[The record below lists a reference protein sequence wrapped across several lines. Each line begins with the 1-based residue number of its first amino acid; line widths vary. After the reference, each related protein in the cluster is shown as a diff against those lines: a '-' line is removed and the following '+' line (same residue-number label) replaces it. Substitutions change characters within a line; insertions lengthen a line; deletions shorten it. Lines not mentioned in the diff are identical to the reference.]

1 MKRIKIIFAAIVY
14 ATALISCSKE
24 MDQKRENTGGEIK
37 TLSFGIDQSTKST
50 LTLGADGAM
59 KMGWNTGDRILVA
72 KGEKVYVYKLSSTGI
87 DGKGVFT
94 AEGKGVPDL
103 TGNTEK
109 VSIYHLGTDLNVDY
123 VKTTNNLSDL
133 YFGIGGGTQTRNG
146 TFAHLA
152 QDCIL
157 ERVLE
162 TAPTTVEEL
171 EGTLKPKTSI
181 LTFNIPAPTTPLAE
195 GEIPTSAILTVCSYN
210 TSFAGSLKATDQGV
224 TIEQKVKKL
233 EVKLKETGNWNAS
246 TPLKVSFNV
255 LMDDVDAEAT
265 DAWIV
270 EVQTNK
276 RKLYTSK
283 ELTIMNK
290 PAVGAYYNASITS
303 VTEEEEA
310 SLPCYATD
318 VIKDI
323 NAIHKEIHATYRDT
337 YSCRPTYSFLNPLYA
352 SILIEDESG
361 NSVFDHYVESGK
373 VGEGG
378 KGGGGGKGAFPA
390 DGYVNVILYPG
401 KTYTITPYIVIEQNI
416 VYFGTAKSYTPTG
429 SISFASGDLGLSVIW
444 ADKNVGADNTEDVG
458 RYYAWGVTKPYSA
471 PFTYEWFNGSKVKKY
486 VSQDSNSESYSADGL
501 TVLVAADDVASV
513 ESEGEW
519 RMPTKEEID
528 ELKALDCLEGY
539 ELNGQKGLLFVGKDG
554 HTNEGLFIP
563 YGGYKDKSDEPVS
576 TDYAYLWSSSLVT
589 ALSSAPEYIDYG
601 AYTLQNIGGGYLGW
615 KITDI
620 AALRS
625 SARNVRGVKARPSAK

>member
-1 MKRIKIIFAAIVY
+1 MNMKRIKIIFAAIVC
-14 ATALISCSKE
+14 AAALFSCSKE

-59 KMGWNTGDRILVA
+59 KMGWNKGDRILVA
-72 KGEKVYVYKLSSTGI
+72 KGEKVYVYKLSSTDSEGN
-87 DGKGVFT
+87 GEFT

-109 VSIYHLGTDLNVDY
+109 VSIYHLGTDLNVDN
-123 VKTTNNLSDL
+123 VKTTNNLSGL
-133 YFGIGGGTQTRNG
+133 YVEIGGGTQTGNG

-152 QDCIL
+152 KDCIL

-171 EGTLKPKTSI
+171 EGTLKPKTTI
-181 LTFNIPAPTTPLAE
+181 LTFNIPAPTTLAE
-195 GEIPTSAILTVCSYN
+195 GEIPTSAILTVCSYK
-210 TSFAGSLKATDQGV
+210 TSFAGTLKATDQGV
-224 TIEQKVKKL
+224 TIEQSVKKL
-233 EVKLKETGNWNAS
+233 EVKLKETGNWSS
-246 TPLKVSFNV
+246 TPLTVSFNV
-255 LMDDVDAEAT
+255 LMDDVAAEAT

-283 ELTIMNK
+283 ELTIKNK

-303 VTEEEEA
+303 VKEET
-310 SLPCYATD
+310 SLPCYATFED
-318 VIKDI
+318 DI
-323 NAIHKEIHATYRDT
+323 NAIKKEIHAVFQDS
-337 YSCRPTYSFLNPLYA
+337 YSCAYNYSFLNQVYA

-361 NSVFDHYVESGK
+361 NPVFDYYVESGK
-373 VGEGG
+373 GGEGG
-378 KGGGGGKGAFPA
+378 KGGAFLG
-390 DGYVNVILYPG
+390 DGLVNVILYPG

-416 VYFGTAKSYTPTG
+416 VYFGTAKSYKPTG

-444 ADKNVGADNTEDVG
+444 ADKNVGADKTEDVG
-458 RYYAWGVTKPYSA
+458 GYYAWGVKEPYSA
-471 PFTYEWFNGSKVKKY
+471 PFTYEWFNGLKVKKY
-486 VSQDSNSESYSADGL
+486 VSQNSHSESGTADKL
-501 TVLVAADDVASV
+501 TVLKAEDDVASV
-513 ESEGEW
+513 ILGGNW
-519 RMPTKEEID
+519 RMPTKEEIN

-539 ELNGQKGLLFVGKDG
+539 ELNGKKGLLFVGNGTHMND
-554 HTNEGLFIP
+554 GLFIP
-563 YGGYKDKSDEPVS
+563 YGGYKDKSDTPVS

-589 ALSSAPEYIDYG
+589 ASSSAPEYIDYG
-601 AYTLQNIGGGYLGW
+601 AYTLQNIVEGHVGW
-615 KITDI
+615 KTTDI

>member
-1 MKRIKIIFAAIVY
+1 
-14 ATALISCSKE
+14 
-24 MDQKRENTGGEIK
+24 
-37 TLSFGIDQSTKST
+37 

-59 KMGWNTGDRILVA
+59 KMGWNAGDRIFVA
-72 KGEKVYVYKLSSTGI
+72 KGEKVYIYKLSSTGS

-109 VSIYHLGTDLNVDY
+109 VSIYHLGTGLNVDY
-123 VKTTNNLSDL
+123 VKTTNNLSNL
-133 YFGIGGGTQTRNG
+133 SVEIGGGTQTENG

-152 QDCIL
+152 KDCIL

-181 LTFNIPAPTTPLAE
+181 LTFNIPAPTTLAE

-224 TIEQKVKKL
+224 TIEQSVKKL

-255 LMDDVDAEAT
+255 LMDNNSHTAGS

-276 RKLYTSK
+276 RKLYTSEK
-283 ELTIMNK
+283 LTIKNK

-303 VTEEEEA
+303 VKEET
-310 SLPCYATD
+310 SLPCYATFED
-318 VIKDI
+318 DI
-323 NAIHKEIHATYRDT
+323 NAIKKEIHAVFQDS
-337 YSCRPTYSFLNPLYA
+337 YSCAYNYSFLNQVYA

-361 NSVFDHYVESGK
+361 NPVFDYYVESGK
-373 VGEGG
+373 GGEGG
-378 KGGGGGKGAFPA
+378 KGGAFLG
-390 DGYVNVILYPG
+390 DGFVNIILYPG

-416 VYFGTAKSYTPTG
+416 VYFGTAKSYTPTEY
-429 SISFASGDLGLSVIW
+429 ISFASGDLGLSVIW

-458 RYYAWGVTKPYSA
+458 GYYAWGVTDEYAA
-471 PFTYEWFNGSKVKKY
+471 PFTYKWFNEDGSKAKKY
-486 VSQDSNSESYSADGL
+486 VSQNSHSESGTADGL
-501 TVLVAADDVASV
+501 TVLVAADDVASA
-513 ESEGEW
+513 ESKGEW

-528 ELKALDCLEGY
+528 ELKKLDCLEGY
-539 ELNGQKGLLFVGKDG
+539 ELNGKKGLLFVGNGVYKY
-554 HTNEGLFIP
+554 NALFFP
-563 YGGYKDKSDEPVS
+563 YGGYKDNSDTPTS
-576 TDYAYLWSSSLVT
+576 TEYAYIWSSSLVT
-589 ALSSAPEYIDYG
+589 ASSSAPEYIDYG
-601 AYTLQNIGGGYLGW
+601 AYTLQNIVEGHVGW
-615 KITDI
+615 KTTDI

-625 SARNVRGVKARPSAK
+625 SARNVRGVKARPSAE

>member
-1 MKRIKIIFAAIVY
+1 MKRIKIIFAAIVC
-14 ATALISCSKE
+14 AAALISCSKE

-37 TLSFGIDQSTKST
+37 TLSFGIDQSAKST

-59 KMGWNTGDRILVA
+59 KMGWNEGDRILVA

-109 VSIYHLGTDLNVDY
+109 VSIYHLGTDLNVDN
-123 VKTTNNLSDL
+123 VKTTNNLSGL
-133 YFGIGGGTQTRNG
+133 YVEIGGGTQTGNG

-152 QDCIL
+152 KDCIL

-181 LTFNIPAPTTPLAE
+181 LTFNIPAPTTLAE
-195 GEIPTSAILTVCSYN
+195 GEIPTSAILTVCSYK
-210 TSFAGSLKATDQGV
+210 TSFAGTLKATDQGV
-224 TIEQKVKKL
+224 TIEQSVKKL
-233 EVKLKETGNWNAS
+233 EVKLKETGNWSS
-246 TPLKVSFNV
+246 TPLTVSFNV
-255 LMDDVDAEAT
+255 LMDDVAAEAT

-283 ELTIMNK
+283 ELTIKNK

-303 VTEEEEA
+303 VKEET
-310 SLPCYATD
+310 SLPCYATFED
-318 VIKDI
+318 DI
-323 NAIHKEIHATYRDT
+323 NAIKKEIHAVFQDS
-337 YSCRPTYSFLNPLYA
+337 YSCAYNYSFLNQVYA
-352 SILIEDESG
+352 GIRIENKAGEV
-361 NSVFDHYVESGK
+361 VFMGPVESGK
-373 VGEGG
+373 GGEGG
-378 KGGGGGKGAFPA
+378 KGGAFLG
-390 DGYVNVILYPG
+390 DGLVNVILYPG

-416 VYFGTAKSYTPTG
+416 VYFGTAKSYKPTG

-444 ADKNVGADNTEDVG
+444 ADKNVGADKTEDVG
-458 RYYAWGVTKPYSA
+458 GYYAWGVTDEYAA
-471 PFTYEWFNGSKVKKY
+471 PFTYKWFNEDGSKAKKY
-486 VSQDSNSESYSADGL
+486 VSQNSHSESGTADGL
-501 TVLVAADDVASV
+501 TVLKAEDDVASV
-513 ESEGEW
+513 KLGGVW

-528 ELKALDCLEGY
+528 ELKELDCLEDY
-539 ELNGQKGLLFVGKDG
+539 ELNGKKGLLFVGNGDHKYD
-554 HTNEGLFIP
+554 GLFIP
-563 YGGYKDKSDEPVS
+563 YGGYKDKSDTPKD
-576 TDYAYLWSSSLVT
+576 TDHAYLWSSSLVT
-589 ALSSAPEYIDYG
+589 VSSAPEYIDYG
-601 AYTLQNIGGGYLGW
+601 AYSLQNIVTGYWDWQG
-615 KITDI
+615 TDI

-625 SARNVRGVKARPSAK
+625 SARNVRGVKARPSAE

>member
-1 MKRIKIIFAAIVY
+1 METMKRIKIIFAAIVC
-14 ATALISCSKE
+14 AAALISCSKE

-37 TLSFGIDQSTKST
+37 TLSFGIDQNTKST

-59 KMGWNTGDRILVA
+59 KMRWNTGDRILVA
-72 KGEKVYVYKLSSTGI
+72 KGEKVYVYKLSSTGE

-109 VSIYHLGTDLNVDY
+109 VSIYHLGTGLNVDY
-123 VKTTNNLSDL
+123 VKTTNNLSNL
-133 YFGIGGGTQTRNG
+133 SVEIGGGTQTENG

-152 QDCIL
+152 KDCIL

-181 LTFNIPAPTTPLAE
+181 LTFNIPAPTTLAE

-224 TIEQKVKKL
+224 TIEQSVKKL

-255 LMDDVDAEAT
+255 LMDNNSHTAGS

-276 RKLYTSK
+276 RKLYTSEK
-283 ELTIMNK
+283 LTIKNK

-303 VTEEEEA
+303 VKEET
-310 SLPCYATD
+310 SLPCYATFED
-318 VIKDI
+318 DI
-323 NAIHKEIHATYRDT
+323 NAIKKEIHAVFQDS
-337 YSCRPTYSFLNPLYA
+337 YSCAYNYSFLNQVYA

-361 NSVFDHYVESGK
+361 NPVFDYYVESGK
-373 VGEGG
+373 GGEGG
-378 KGGGGGKGAFPA
+378 KGGAFLG
-390 DGYVNVILYPG
+390 DGLVNVILYPG

-444 ADKNVGADNTEDVG
+444 ANKNVGADKTEDVG
-458 RYYAWGVTKPYSA
+458 GYYAWGVTDEYAA
-471 PFTYEWFNGSKVKKY
+471 PFTYKWFNEDGSKAKKY
-486 VSQDSNSESYSADGL
+486 VSQNSHSESGTADGL
-501 TVLVAADDVASV
+501 TVLKAEDDVASV
-513 ESEGEW
+513 ILGGDW
-519 RMPTKEEID
+519 RMPTKEEIN

-539 ELNGQKGLLFVGKDG
+539 ELNGKKGLLFVGNGD
-554 HTNEGLFIP
+554 NGLFIP
-563 YGGYKDKSDEPVS
+563 YGGYKDKSDTPVS
-576 TDYAYLWSSSLVT
+576 TNYAYLWSSSLVT
-589 ALSSAPEYIDYG
+589 ASSSAPEYIDYG

-615 KITDI
+615 KRTDI

-625 SARNVRGVKARPSAK
+625 SARNVRGVKARPSAE

>member
-1 MKRIKIIFAAIVY
+1 MKRIKIIFAAIVC
-14 ATALISCSKE
+14 AAALISCSKE

-72 KGEKVYVYKLSSTGI
+72 KGEKVYVYKLSSTGS

-103 TGNTEK
+103 TGNTEN
-109 VSIYHLGTDLNVDY
+109 VSIYHLGTDLNVDN
-123 VKTTNNLSDL
+123 VKTTNNLSAL
-133 YFGIGGGTQTRNG
+133 SVEIGGGEQTGNG

-152 QDCIL
+152 KDCIL

-181 LTFNIPAPTTPLAE
+181 LTFNIPAPTTLAE
-195 GEIPTSAILTVCSYN
+195 GEIPTSAILTVCSYK
-210 TSFAGSLKATDQGV
+210 TSFAGTLKATDQGV
-224 TIEQKVKKL
+224 TIEQSVKKL

-255 LMDDVDAEAT
+255 LMDDVAAKAT

-276 RKLYTSK
+276 RKLYTSEK
-283 ELTIMNK
+283 LTIKKK

-303 VTEEEEA
+303 VKEET
-310 SLPCYATD
+310 SLPCYATFED
-318 VIKDI
+318 DI
-323 NAIHKEIHATYRDT
+323 NAIKKEIHAVFQDS
-337 YSCRPTYSFLNPLYA
+337 YSCAYNYSFLNQVYA

-361 NSVFDHYVESGK
+361 NPVFDYYVESGK
-373 VGEGG
+373 GGEGG
-378 KGGGGGKGAFPA
+378 KGGAFLG
-390 DGYVNVILYPG
+390 DGLVNVILYPG

-444 ADKNVGADNTEDVG
+444 ADKNVGADKTEDVG
-458 RYYAWGVTKPYSA
+458 GYYAWGVTDEYAA
-471 PFTYEWFNGSKVKKY
+471 PFTYKWFNEDGSKAKKY
-486 VSQDSNSESYSADGL
+486 VSQNSHSESGTADGL
-501 TVLVAADDVASV
+501 TVLVAADDVASA
-513 ESEGEW
+513 ESDGEW

-539 ELNGQKGLLFVGKDG
+539 VYEGKKGLLFVGNGDHKYD
-554 HTNEGLFIP
+554 GLFIP
-563 YGGYKDKSDEPVS
+563 YGGYKDKSDTPVS

-589 ALSSAPEYIDYG
+589 ASSSAPEYVDYG

>member
-1 MKRIKIIFAAIVY
+1 MKRIKIIFAAIVC
-14 ATALISCSKE
+14 AAALISCSKE

-109 VSIYHLGTDLNVDY
+109 VSIYHLGTGLNVDY
-123 VKTTNNLSDL
+123 VKTTNNLSNL
-133 YFGIGGGTQTRNG
+133 SVEIGGGTQTENG

-152 QDCIL
+152 KDCIL

-181 LTFNIPAPTTPLAE
+181 LTFNIPAPTTLAE

-224 TIEQKVKKL
+224 TIEQSVKKL
-233 EVKLKETGNWNAS
+233 EVKLKETGNWNAG

-255 LMDDVDAEAT
+255 LMDDVAAKAT

-276 RKLYTSK
+276 RKLYTSEK
-283 ELTIMNK
+283 LTIKNK

-303 VTEEEEA
+303 VKEET
-310 SLPCYATD
+310 SLPCYATFED
-318 VIKDI
+318 DI
-323 NAIHKEIHATYRDT
+323 NAIKKEIHAVFQDS
-337 YSCRPTYSFLNPLYA
+337 YSCAYNYSFLNQVYA

-361 NSVFDHYVESGK
+361 NRVFDHYVESGK
-373 VGEGG
+373 GGEGG
-378 KGGGGGKGAFPA
+378 KGAFLG
-390 DGYVNVILYPG
+390 DGFVNAILYPG

-444 ADKNVGADNTEDVG
+444 ADKNVGADKTEDVG
-458 RYYAWGVTKPYSA
+458 GYYAWGVTDEYAA
-471 PFTYEWFNGSKVKKY
+471 PFTYKWFNEDGSKAKKY
-486 VSQDSNSESYSADGL
+486 VSQKSNSESGTADGL
-501 TVLVAADDVASV
+501 TVLKAEDDVASV
-513 ESEGEW
+513 KLGGVW

-528 ELKALDCLEGY
+528 ELKELDCLEDY
-539 ELNGQKGLLFVGKDG
+539 ELNGKKGLLFVGNGD
-554 HTNEGLFIP
+554 NGLFIP
-563 YGGYKDKSDEPVS
+563 YGGYKDKSDTPVS
-576 TDYAYLWSSSLVT
+576 TNYAYLWSSSLVT
-589 ALSSAPEYIDYG
+589 ASSSAPEYIDYG
-601 AYTLQNIGGGYLGW
+601 AYTLQNIVEGHVGW
-615 KITDI
+615 KTTDI

-625 SARNVRGVKARPSAK
+625 SARNVRGVRAR

>member
-1 MKRIKIIFAAIVY
+1 MKRIKIIFAAIVC
-14 ATALISCSKE
+14 AAALISCSKE

-109 VSIYHLGTDLNVDY
+109 VSIYHLGTDLNVDN
-123 VKTTNNLSDL
+123 VKTTNNLSGL
-133 YFGIGGGTQTRNG
+133 YVEIGGGTQTGNG

-152 QDCIL
+152 KDCIL

-181 LTFNIPAPTTPLAE
+181 LTFNIPAPTTLAE
-195 GEIPTSAILTVCSYN
+195 GEIPTSAILTVCSSS

-224 TIEQKVKKL
+224 TIEQSVKKL
-233 EVKLKETGNWNAS
+233 EVKLKETGNWNAG

-255 LMDDVDAEAT
+255 LMDDVAAKAT

-276 RKLYTSK
+276 RKLYTSEK
-283 ELTIMNK
+283 LTIKKK

-303 VTEEEEA
+303 VKEET
-310 SLPCYATD
+310 SLPCYATFED
-318 VIKDI
+318 DI
-323 NAIHKEIHATYRDT
+323 NAIKKEIHAVFQDS
-337 YSCRPTYSFLNPLYA
+337 YSCAYNYSFLNQVYA

-361 NSVFDHYVESGK
+361 NRVFDHYVESGK
-373 VGEGG
+373 GGEGG
-378 KGGGGGKGAFPA
+378 KGAFLG
-390 DGYVNVILYPG
+390 DGFVNAILYPG

-444 ADKNVGADNTEDVG
+444 ADKNVGADKTEDVG
-458 RYYAWGVTKPYSA
+458 GYYAWGVTDEYAA
-471 PFTYEWFNGSKVKKY
+471 PFTYKWFNEDGSKAKKY
-486 VSQDSNSESYSADGL
+486 VSQKSNSESGTADGL
-501 TVLVAADDVASV
+501 TVLKAEDDVASV
-513 ESEGEW
+513 KLGGVW

-528 ELKALDCLEGY
+528 ELKELDCLEDY
-539 ELNGQKGLLFVGKDG
+539 ELNGKKGLLFVGNGD
-554 HTNEGLFIP
+554 NGLFIP
-563 YGGYKDKSDEPVS
+563 YGGYKDKSDTPVS
-576 TDYAYLWSSSLVT
+576 TNYAYLWSSSLVT
-589 ALSSAPEYIDYG
+589 ASSSAPEYIDYG
-601 AYTLQNIGGGYLGW
+601 AYTLQNIVEGHVGW
-615 KITDI
+615 KTTDI

-625 SARNVRGVKARPSAK
+625 SARNVRGVRAR

>member
-1 MKRIKIIFAAIVY
+1 MKRIKIIFAAIVC
-14 ATALISCSKE
+14 AAALISCSKE

-109 VSIYHLGTDLNVDY
+109 VSIYHLGTDLNVDN
-123 VKTTNNLSDL
+123 VKTTNNLSGL
-133 YFGIGGGTQTRNG
+133 YVEIGGGTQTGNG

-152 QDCIL
+152 KDCIL

-181 LTFNIPAPTTPLAE
+181 LTFNIPAPTTLAE
-195 GEIPTSAILTVCSYN
+195 GEIPTSAILTVCSSS

-224 TIEQKVKKL
+224 TIEQSVKKL
-233 EVKLKETGNWNAS
+233 EVKLKETGNWNAG

-255 LMDDVDAEAT
+255 LMDDVAAKAT

-276 RKLYTSK
+276 RKLYTSEK
-283 ELTIMNK
+283 LTIKKK

-303 VTEEEEA
+303 VKEET
-310 SLPCYATD
+310 SLPCYATFED
-318 VIKDI
+318 DI
-323 NAIHKEIHATYRDT
+323 NAIKKEIHAVFQDS
-337 YSCRPTYSFLNPLYA
+337 YSCAYNYSFLNQVYA

-361 NSVFDHYVESGK
+361 NRVFDHYVESGK
-373 VGEGG
+373 GGEGG
-378 KGGGGGKGAFPA
+378 KGAFLG
-390 DGYVNVILYPG
+390 DGFVNAILYPG

-444 ADKNVGADNTEDVG
+444 ADKNVGADKTEDVG
-458 RYYAWGVTKPYSA
+458 GYYAWGVTDEYAA
-471 PFTYEWFNGSKVKKY
+471 PFTYKWFNEDGSKAKKY
-486 VSQDSNSESYSADGL
+486 VSQKSNSESGTADGL
-501 TVLVAADDVASV
+501 TVLKAEDDVASV
-513 ESEGEW
+513 KLGGVW

-528 ELKALDCLEGY
+528 ELKELDCLEDY
-539 ELNGQKGLLFVGKDG
+539 ELNGKKGLLFVGNGD
-554 HTNEGLFIP
+554 NGLFIP

-589 ALSSAPEYIDYG
+589 ASSSAPEYIDYG
-601 AYTLQNIGGGYLGW
+601 AYTLQNIVEGHVGW
-615 KITDI
+615 KTTDI

-625 SARNVRGVKARPSAK
+625 SARNVRGVRAR

>member
-1 MKRIKIIFAAIVY
+1 MKRIKIIFAAIVC
-14 ATALISCSKE
+14 AAALISCSKE

-59 KMGWNTGDRILVA
+59 KMGWNKGDRILVA
-72 KGEKVYVYKLSSTGI
+72 KGEKVYVYKLSSTGS

-103 TGNTEK
+103 TGNTEN
-109 VSIYHLGTDLNVDY
+109 VSIYHLGTGLNVDY
-123 VKTTNNLSDL
+123 VKTTNNLSAL
-133 YFGIGGGTQTRNG
+133 SVEIGGGEQTGNG

-152 QDCIL
+152 KDCIL

-162 TAPTTVEEL
+162 TAPTTVKEL
-171 EGTLKPKTSI
+171 EGKLMPKTSI
-181 LTFNIPAPTTPLAE
+181 LTFEIPAPTTPLAE
-195 GEIPTSAILTVCSYN
+195 GEIPTSAILTVYSSS

-255 LMDDVDAEAT
+255 LMDDVAAKAT

-276 RKLYTSK
+276 RKLYTSEK
-283 ELTIMNK
+283 LTIKKK

-303 VTEEEEA
+303 VKEET
-310 SLPCYATD
+310 SLPCYATFED
-318 VIKDI
+318 DI
-323 NAIHKEIHATYRDT
+323 NAIKKEIHAVFQDS
-337 YSCRPTYSFLNPLYA
+337 YSCAYNYSFLNQVYA

-361 NSVFDHYVESGK
+361 NPVFDYYVESGK
-373 VGEGG
+373 GGEGG
-378 KGGGGGKGAFPA
+378 KGGAFLG
-390 DGYVNVILYPG
+390 DGLVNVILYPG

-444 ADKNVGADNTEDVG
+444 ADKNVGADKTEDVG
-458 RYYAWGVTKPYSA
+458 GYYAWGVTDEYAA
-471 PFTYEWFNGSKVKKY
+471 PFTYKWFNEDGSKAKKY
-486 VSQDSNSESYSADGL
+486 VSQKSNSESGTADGL
-501 TVLVAADDVASV
+501 TVLKAEDDVASV
-513 ESEGEW
+513 KLGGVW

-528 ELKALDCLEGY
+528 ELKELDCLEDY
-539 ELNGQKGLLFVGKDG
+539 ELNGKKGLLFVGNGD
-554 HTNEGLFIP
+554 NGLFIP
-563 YGGYKDKSDEPVS
+563 YGGYKDKSDTPVS
-576 TDYAYLWSSSLVT
+576 TNYAYLWSSSLVT
-589 ALSSAPEYIDYG
+589 ASSSAPEYIDYG
-601 AYTLQNIGGGYLGW
+601 AYTLQNIVEGHVGW
-615 KITDI
+615 KTTDI

-625 SARNVRGVKARPSAK
+625 SARNVRGVRAR

>member
-1 MKRIKIIFAAIVY
+1 METMKRIKIIFAAIVC
-14 ATALISCSKE
+14 AAALISCSKE

-37 TLSFGIDQSTKST
+37 TLSFGIDQNTKST

-59 KMGWNTGDRILVA
+59 KMRWNTGDRILVA
-72 KGEKVYVYKLSSTGI
+72 KGEKVYVYKLSSTGE

-109 VSIYHLGTDLNVDY
+109 VSIYHLGTGLNVDY
-123 VKTTNNLSDL
+123 VKTTNNLSNL
-133 YFGIGGGTQTRNG
+133 SVEIGGGTQTENG

-152 QDCIL
+152 KDCIL

-181 LTFNIPAPTTPLAE
+181 LTFNIPAPTTLAE

-224 TIEQKVKKL
+224 TIEQSVKKL

-255 LMDDVDAEAT
+255 LMDNNSHTAGS

-276 RKLYTSK
+276 RKLYTSEK
-283 ELTIMNK
+283 LTIKNK

-303 VTEEEEA
+303 VKEET
-310 SLPCYATD
+310 SLPCYATFED
-318 VIKDI
+318 DI
-323 NAIHKEIHATYRDT
+323 NAIKKEIHAVFQDS
-337 YSCRPTYSFLNPLYA
+337 YSCAYNYSFLNQVYA

-361 NSVFDHYVESGK
+361 NPVFDYYVESGK
-373 VGEGG
+373 GGEGG
-378 KGGGGGKGAFPA
+378 KGGAFLG
-390 DGYVNVILYPG
+390 DGLVNVILYPG

-444 ADKNVGADNTEDVG
+444 ANKNVGADKTEDVG
-458 RYYAWGVTKPYSA
+458 GYYAWGVTDEYAA
-471 PFTYEWFNGSKVKKY
+471 PFTYKWFNEDGSKAKKY
-486 VSQDSNSESYSADGL
+486 VSQNSHSESGTADGL
-501 TVLVAADDVASV
+501 TVLKAEDDVASV
-513 ESEGEW
+513 ILGGDW
-519 RMPTKEEID
+519 RMPTKEEIN

-539 ELNGQKGLLFVGKDG
+539 ELNGKKGLLFVGNGD
-554 HTNEGLFIP
+554 NGLFIP
-563 YGGYKDKSDEPVS
+563 YGGYKDKSDTPVS

-589 ALSSAPEYIDYG
+589 ASSSAPEYIDYG
-601 AYTLQNIGGGYLGW
+601 AYTLQNIVEGHVGW
-615 KITDI
+615 KTTDI

-625 SARNVRGVKARPSAK
+625 SARNVRGVRAR

>member
-1 MKRIKIIFAAIVY
+1 MKRIKIIFAAIVC
-14 ATALISCSKE
+14 AAALISCSKE

-109 VSIYHLGTDLNVDY
+109 VSIYHLGTGLNVDY
-123 VKTTNNLSDL
+123 VKTTNNLSNL
-133 YFGIGGGTQTRNG
+133 SVEIGGGTQTENG

-152 QDCIL
+152 KDCIL

-181 LTFNIPAPTTPLAE
+181 LTFNIPAPTTLAE

-210 TSFAGSLKATDQGV
+210 TSFAGTLKATDQGV
-224 TIEQKVKKL
+224 TIEQSVKKL
-233 EVKLKETGNWNAS
+233 EVKLKETGNWNAG

-255 LMDDVDAEAT
+255 LMDDVAAKAT

-276 RKLYTSK
+276 RKLYTSEK
-283 ELTIMNK
+283 LTIKNK

-303 VTEEEEA
+303 VKEET
-310 SLPCYATD
+310 SLPCYATFED
-318 VIKDI
+318 DI
-323 NAIHKEIHATYRDT
+323 NAIKKEIHAVFQDS
-337 YSCRPTYSFLNPLYA
+337 YSCAYNYSFLNQVYA

-361 NSVFDHYVESGK
+361 NRVFDHYVESGK
-373 VGEGG
+373 GGEGG
-378 KGGGGGKGAFPA
+378 KGAFLG
-390 DGYVNVILYPG
+390 DGFVNAILYPG

-444 ADKNVGADNTEDVG
+444 ADKNVGADKTEDVG
-458 RYYAWGVTKPYSA
+458 GYYAWGVTDEYAA
-471 PFTYEWFNGSKVKKY
+471 PFTYKWFNEDGSKAKKY
-486 VSQDSNSESYSADGL
+486 VSQKSNSESGTADGL
-501 TVLVAADDVASV
+501 TVLKAEDDVASV
-513 ESEGEW
+513 KLGGVW

-528 ELKALDCLEGY
+528 ELKELDCLEDY
-539 ELNGQKGLLFVGKDG
+539 ELNGKKGLLFVGNGD
-554 HTNEGLFIP
+554 NGLFIP
-563 YGGYKDKSDEPVS
+563 YGGYKDKSDTPVS
-576 TDYAYLWSSSLVT
+576 TNYAYLWSSSLVT
-589 ALSSAPEYIDYG
+589 ASSSAPEYIDYG
-601 AYTLQNIGGGYLGW
+601 AYTLQNIVEGHVGW
-615 KITDI
+615 KTTDI

-625 SARNVRGVKARPSAK
+625 SARNVRGVRAR

>member
-1 MKRIKIIFAAIVY
+1 METMKRIKIIFAAIVC
-14 ATALISCSKE
+14 AAALISCSKE

-72 KGEKVYVYKLSSTGI
+72 KGEKVYVYKLSSTGS

-109 VSIYHLGTDLNVDY
+109 VSIYHLGTDLNVDN
-123 VKTTNNLSDL
+123 VKTTNNLSGL
-133 YFGIGGGTQTRNG
+133 YVEIGGGTQTGNG

-152 QDCIL
+152 KDCIL

-171 EGTLKPKTSI
+171 EGTLTPKTSI
-181 LTFNIPAPTTPLAE
+181 LTFNIPAPTTLAE

-210 TSFAGSLKATDQGV
+210 TSFAGTLKATDQGV
-224 TIEQKVKKL
+224 TIERSVKKL
-233 EVKLKETGNWNAS
+233 EVKLKETGNWSS
-246 TPLKVSFNV
+246 TPLTVSFNV
-255 LMDDVDAEAT
+255 LMDDVAAEAT

-276 RKLYTSK
+276 RKLYTSEK
-283 ELTIMNK
+283 LTIKNK

-303 VTEEEEA
+303 VKEET
-310 SLPCYATD
+310 SLPCYATS
-318 VIKDI
+318 VNDI
-323 NAIHKEIHATYRDT
+323 NAIKKEIHATYQDS
-337 YSCRPTYSFLNPLYA
+337 YSCAYTSSFLNPLYA
-352 SILIEDESG
+352 NILIEDESG
-361 NSVFDHYVESGK
+361 NAVFDYYVESGK
-373 VGEGG
+373 GGEGR
-378 KGGGGGKGAFPA
+378 KGAFPV
-390 DGYVNVILYPG
+390 DGHVNVILYPG

-444 ADKNVGADNTEDVG
+444 ADKNVGATKTEDVG
-458 RYYAWGVTKPYSA
+458 GYYAWGVTDKYAA
-471 PFTYEWFNGSKVKKY
+471 PFTYKWFNTNGSKANKY
-486 VSQDSNSESYSADGL
+486 VSQNSHSESGTADGL
-501 TVLVAADDVASV
+501 TVLEAADDVASAT
-513 ESEGEW
+513 SGGEW

-528 ELKALDCLEGY
+528 ELKELDCLEGY
-539 ELNGQKGLLFVGKDG
+539 ELNGKKGLLFVGNGTHMND
-554 HTNEGLFIP
+554 GLFIP
-563 YGGYKDKSDEPVS
+563 YGGYKDKSDTPVS

-589 ALSSAPEYIDYG
+589 ASSSAPEYIDYG
-601 AYTLQNIGGGYLGW
+601 AYTLQNIVGGYLGW
-615 KITDI
+615 KVTDI

>member
-1 MKRIKIIFAAIVY
+1 METMKRIKIIFAAIVC
-14 ATALISCSKE
+14 AAALISCSKE

-50 LTLGADGAM
+50 LTLETGAM
-59 KMGWNTGDRILVA
+59 KMGWNKGDRILVA

-109 VSIYHLGTDLNVDY
+109 VSIYHLGTDLNVDN
-123 VKTTNNLSDL
+123 VKTTNNLSGL
-133 YFGIGGGTQTRNG
+133 YVEIGGGTQTGNG

-152 QDCIL
+152 KDCIL

-181 LTFNIPAPTTPLAE
+181 LTFNIPAPTTLAE

-224 TIEQKVKKL
+224 TIEQSVKKL

-255 LMDDVDAEAT
+255 LMDDVAAKAT

-276 RKLYTSK
+276 RKLYTSEK
-283 ELTIMNK
+283 LTIKNK

-303 VTEEEEA
+303 VKEET
-310 SLPCYATD
+310 SLPCYATFED
-318 VIKDI
+318 DI
-323 NAIHKEIHATYRDT
+323 NAIKKEIHAVFQDS
-337 YSCRPTYSFLNPLYA
+337 YSCAYNYSFLNQVYA

-361 NSVFDHYVESGK
+361 KPVFNSPVESGK
-373 VGEGG
+373 GGEGG
-378 KGGGGGKGAFPA
+378 KGAFLG
-390 DGYVNVILYPG
+390 DGFVNAILYPG
-401 KTYTITPYIVIEQNI
+401 KTYTITPYIVIEHNI
-416 VYFGTAKSYTPTG
+416 VYFGTAKSYTPTE
-429 SISFASGDLGLSVIW
+429 SISFESGDLGLSVIW
-444 ADKNVGADNTEDVG
+444 ADKNVEAANTEDVG
-458 RYYAWGVTKPYSA
+458 GYYAWGITKPYSA
-471 PFTYEWFNGSKVKKY
+471 SVPYKWFNEDGSKANKY
-486 VSQDSNSESYSADGL
+486 VSQKSHSVSETADGL
-501 TVLVAADDVASV
+501 TVLEAADGVAS
-513 ESEGEW
+513 ESRGGEW
-519 RMPTKEEID
+519 RMPIKEEID
-528 ELKALDCLEGY
+528 ELKELDCLE
-539 ELNGQKGLLFVGKDG
+539 
-554 HTNEGLFIP
+554 
-563 YGGYKDKSDEPVS
+563 
-576 TDYAYLWSSSLVT
+576 AY
-589 ALSSAPEYIDYG
+589 
-601 AYTLQNIGGGYLGW
+601 
-615 KITDI
+615 
-620 AALRS
+620 
-625 SARNVRGVKARPSAK
+625 

>member
-1 MKRIKIIFAAIVY
+1 MKRIKIIFAAIVC
-14 ATALISCSKE
+14 AAALISCSKE

-59 KMGWNTGDRILVA
+59 KMGWNAGDRIFVA
-72 KGEKVYVYKLSSTGI
+72 KGEKVYIYKLSSTGS

-109 VSIYHLGTDLNVDY
+109 VSIYHLGTDLYVDY

-133 YFGIGGGTQTRNG
+133 SVGIGGGTQTGNG

-162 TAPTTVEEL
+162 TPPTTVAEL

-181 LTFNIPAPTTPLAE
+181 LTFQIPAPTTPLAE

-210 TSFAGSLKATDQGV
+210 TSFAGTLKATDQGV
-224 TIEQKVKKL
+224 TIDSRVKKL
-233 EVKLKETGNWNAS
+233 QVILKETGSWNAT

-255 LMDDVDAEAT
+255 LMDDVAAGAT

-276 RKLYTSK
+276 RKLYTSGK
-283 ELTIMNK
+283 LTIKNK

-303 VTEEEEA
+303 VKEET
-310 SLPCYATD
+310 SLPCYATFED
-318 VIKDI
+318 DI
-323 NAIHKEIHATYRDT
+323 NAIKKEIHAVFQDS
-337 YSCRPTYSFLNPLYA
+337 YSCAYNYSFLNQVYA

-361 NSVFDHYVESGK
+361 NPVFDYYVESGK
-373 VGEGG
+373 GGEGG
-378 KGGGGGKGAFPA
+378 KGGAFLG
-390 DGYVNVILYPG
+390 DGLVNVILYPG

-444 ADKNVGADNTEDVG
+444 ANKNVGADKTEDVG
-458 RYYAWGVTKPYSA
+458 GYYAWGVTDAYSA
-471 PFTYEWFNGSKVKKY
+471 SVSYKWFNANGSKANKY
-486 VSQDSNSESYSADGL
+486 VSQNSHSESGTADGL
-501 TVLVAADDVASV
+501 TVLDAADDVASKTMG
-513 ESEGEW
+513 SEW
-519 RMPTKEEID
+519 RMPTKKEID

-539 ELNGQKGLLFVGKDG
+539 VYEGKKGLLFVGNGDHKYD
-554 HTNEGLFIP
+554 GLFIP
-563 YGGYKDKSDEPVS
+563 YGGYKDKSDTPVS

-589 ALSSAPEYIDYG
+589 ASSSAPEYIDYG

-625 SARNVRGVKARPSAK
+625 SARNVRGVKARPSAE

>member
-1 MKRIKIIFAAIVY
+1 METMKRIKIIFAAIVC
-14 ATALISCSKE
+14 AAALISCSKE

-37 TLSFGIDQSTKST
+37 TLSFGIDQNTKST

-59 KMGWNTGDRILVA
+59 KMRWNTGDRILVA
-72 KGEKVYVYKLSSTGI
+72 KGEKVYVYKLSSTGE

-109 VSIYHLGTDLNVDY
+109 VSIYHLGTDLNVDN
-123 VKTTNNLSDL
+123 VKTTNNLSGL
-133 YFGIGGGTQTRNG
+133 YVEIGGGTQTGNG

-152 QDCIL
+152 KDCIL

-181 LTFNIPAPTTPLAE
+181 LTFNIPAPTTLAE

-224 TIEQKVKKL
+224 TIEQSVKKL

-255 LMDDVDAEAT
+255 LMDNNSHTAGS

-276 RKLYTSK
+276 RKLYTSEK
-283 ELTIMNK
+283 LTIKNK

-303 VTEEEEA
+303 VKEET
-310 SLPCYATD
+310 SLPCYATFED
-318 VIKDI
+318 DI
-323 NAIHKEIHATYRDT
+323 NAIKKEIHAVFQDS
-337 YSCRPTYSFLNPLYA
+337 YSCAYNYSFLNQVYA

-361 NSVFDHYVESGK
+361 NPVFDYYVESGK
-373 VGEGG
+373 GGEGG
-378 KGGGGGKGAFPA
+378 KGGAFLG
-390 DGYVNVILYPG
+390 DGLVNVILYPG

-444 ADKNVGADNTEDVG
+444 ADKNVGADKTEDVG
-458 RYYAWGVTKPYSA
+458 GYYAWGVTDEYAA
-471 PFTYEWFNGSKVKKY
+471 PFTYKWFNEDGSKAKKY
-486 VSQDSNSESYSADGL
+486 VSQDTHSESSPADGL
-501 TVLVAADDVASV
+501 TVLKAEDDVASV
-513 ESEGEW
+513 ILGGDW
-519 RMPTKEEID
+519 RMPTKEEIN

-539 ELNGQKGLLFVGKDG
+539 ELNGKKGLLFVGNGD
-554 HTNEGLFIP
+554 NGLFIP
-563 YGGYKDKSDEPVS
+563 YGGYKDKSDTPVS
-576 TDYAYLWSSSLVT
+576 TNYAYLWSSSLVT
-589 ALSSAPEYIDYG
+589 ASSSAPEYIDYG
-601 AYTLQNIGGGYLGW
+601 AYTLQNIGGGYWGW
-615 KITDI
+615 KGTDI

-625 SARNVRGVKARPSAK
+625 SARNVRGVKARK

>member
-1 MKRIKIIFAAIVY
+1 MKRIKIIFAAIVC
-14 ATALISCSKE
+14 AAALISCSKE

-59 KMGWNTGDRILVA
+59 KMGWNAGDRIFVA
-72 KGEKVYVYKLSSTGI
+72 KGEKVYIYKLSSTGS

-109 VSIYHLGTDLNVDY
+109 VSIYHLGTDLYVDY
-123 VKTTNNLSDL
+123 VKTTNNLSNL
-133 YFGIGGGTQTRNG
+133 SVEIGGGTQTGNG

-162 TAPTTVEEL
+162 TAPTTVKEL

-181 LTFNIPAPTTPLAE
+181 LTFNIPAPTTLAE

-210 TSFAGSLKATDQGV
+210 TSFAGTLKATDQGV
-224 TIEQKVKKL
+224 TIDSRVKKL
-233 EVKLKETGNWNAS
+233 QVILKETGSWNAT
-246 TPLKVSFNV
+246 TPLKVRFNV
-255 LMDDVDAEAT
+255 LMDDVAAGAT

-276 RKLYTSK
+276 RKLYTSEK
-283 ELTIMNK
+283 LTIKNK

-303 VTEEEEA
+303 VKEET
-310 SLPCYATD
+310 SLPCYATFED
-318 VIKDI
+318 DI
-323 NAIHKEIHATYRDT
+323 NAIKKEIHASFEES
-337 YSCRPTYSFLNPLYA
+337 YSCQYSYSFLNQLYA
-352 SILIEDESG
+352 GIRIENKAGEV
-361 NSVFDHYVESGK
+361 VFMGPVESGK
-373 VGEGG
+373 GGEGG
-378 KGGGGGKGAFPA
+378 KGGAFLG
-390 DGYVNVILYPG
+390 DGFVNIILYPG

-444 ADKNVGADNTEDVG
+444 ADKNVGATKTEDVG
-458 RYYAWGVTKPYSA
+458 GYYTWGVTEPYSA
-471 PFTYEWFNGSKVKKY
+471 PFTYEWFNGSQVKKY
-486 VSQDSNSESYSADGL
+486 VSQDSHSESGTADGL
-501 TVLVAADDVASV
+501 TVLKAEDDVASV
-513 ESEGEW
+513 TSEGEW

-528 ELKALDCLEGY
+528 ELKELDCLEGY
-539 ELNGQKGLLFVGKDG
+539 ELNGKKGLLFVGNDDHKYD
-554 HTNEGLFIP
+554 GLFIP

-576 TDYAYLWSSSLVT
+576 TNYAYLWSSSLVT
-589 ALSSAPEYIDYG
+589 ASSSAPEYIDYG
-601 AYTLQNIGGGYLGW
+601 AYTLQNTVEGYLGW

-625 SARNVRGVKARPSAK
+625 SARNVRGVKARK

>member
-1 MKRIKIIFAAIVY
+1 METMKRIKISFAAIVC
-14 ATALISCSKE
+14 AAALISCSKE

-37 TLSFGIDQSTKST
+37 TLSFGIDQNTKST

-59 KMGWNTGDRILVA
+59 KMGWNAGDRIFVA
-72 KGEKVYVYKLSSTGI
+72 KGEKVYIYKLSSTGS

-109 VSIYHLGTDLNVDY
+109 VSIYHLGTDLNVDN
-123 VKTTNNLSDL
+123 VKTTNNLSGL
-133 YFGIGGGTQTRNG
+133 YVEIGGGTQTGNG

-152 QDCIL
+152 KDCIL

-181 LTFNIPAPTTPLAE
+181 LTFNIPAPTTLAE

-224 TIEQKVKKL
+224 TIEQSVKKL

-255 LMDDVDAEAT
+255 LMDDVAAKAT

-276 RKLYTSK
+276 RKLYTSEK
-283 ELTIMNK
+283 LTIKNK

-303 VTEEEEA
+303 VKEET
-310 SLPCYATD
+310 SPPCYATFED
-318 VIKDI
+318 DI
-323 NAIHKEIHATYRDT
+323 NAIKKEIHAVFQDS
-337 YSCRPTYSFLNPLYA
+337 YSCAYNYSFLNQVYA

-361 NSVFDHYVESGK
+361 NPVFDYYVESGK
-373 VGEGG
+373 CGEGG
-378 KGGGGGKGAFPA
+378 KGGAFLG
-390 DGYVNVILYPG
+390 DGLVNVILYPG

-444 ADKNVGADNTEDVG
+444 ADKNVGADKTEDVG
-458 RYYAWGVTKPYSA
+458 GYYAWGVTDEYAA
-471 PFTYEWFNGSKVKKY
+471 PFTYKWFNEDGSKAKTY
-486 VSQDSNSESYSADGL
+486 ASQTSHSESGTAAGL
-501 TVLVAADDVASV
+501 TVLKAEADVASV
-513 ESEGEW
+513 KLGGVW

-528 ELKALDCLEGY
+528 ELKELDCLEGY
-539 ELNGQKGLLFVGKDG
+539 ELNGKKGLLFVGKDG

-576 TDYAYLWSSSLVT
+576 TNYAYLWSSSLVT
-589 ALSSAPEYIDYG
+589 ASSSAPEYIDYG
-601 AYTLQNIGGGYLGW
+601 AYTLQNKVEGYLGW
-615 KITDI
+615 KTTDI

>member
-1 MKRIKIIFAAIVY
+1 METMKRIKIIFAAIVC
-14 ATALISCSKE
+14 AAALISCSKE

-109 VSIYHLGTDLNVDY
+109 VSIYHLGTDLNVDN
-123 VKTTNNLSDL
+123 VKTTNNLSGL
-133 YFGIGGGTQTRNG
+133 YVEIGGGTQTGNG

-152 QDCIL
+152 KDCIL

-181 LTFNIPAPTTPLAE
+181 LTFNIPAPTTLAE
-195 GEIPTSAILTVCSYN
+195 GEIPTSAILTVCSSS

-224 TIEQKVKKL
+224 TIDQSVKKL
-233 EVKLKETGNWNAS
+233 EVKLKETGNWNAG

-255 LMDDVDAEAT
+255 LMDDVAAKAT

-276 RKLYTSK
+276 RKLYTSEK
-283 ELTIMNK
+283 LTIKNK

-303 VTEEEEA
+303 VKEET
-310 SLPCYATD
+310 SLPCYATFED
-318 VIKDI
+318 DI
-323 NAIHKEIHATYRDT
+323 NAIKKEIHASFEES
-337 YSCRPTYSFLNPLYA
+337 YSCQYSYSFLNQLYA
-352 SILIEDESG
+352 GIRIENEAG
-361 NSVFDHYVESGK
+361 EVVFMGPVESGK
-373 VGEGG
+373 GGEGG
-378 KGGGGGKGAFPA
+378 KGGAFLG
-390 DGYVNVILYPG
+390 DGFVNIILYPG

-444 ADKNVGADNTEDVG
+444 ADKNVGAAKTEDVG
-458 RYYAWGVTKPYSA
+458 RYYAWGVKEPYSA

-486 VSQDSNSESYSADGL
+486 VSQDSHSESGTADGL
-501 TVLVAADDVASV
+501 TVLVAADDVASA

-539 ELNGQKGLLFVGKDG
+539 ELNGKKGLLFVGNGTHMKD
-554 HTNEGLFIP
+554 GLFIP
-563 YGGYKDKSDEPVS
+563 YGGYKDKSDTPVS
-576 TDYAYLWSSSLVT
+576 TNYAYLWSSSLVT
-589 ALSSAPEYIDYG
+589 ASSSAPEYIDYG
-601 AYTLQNIGGGYLGW
+601 AYTLQNIVEGHEGW
-615 KITDI
+615 KTTDI

>member
-1 MKRIKIIFAAIVY
+1 MKRIKIIFAAIVC
-14 ATALISCSKE
+14 AAALISCSKD

-59 KMGWNTGDRILVA
+59 KMRWNTGDRILVA
-72 KGEKVYVYKLSSTGI
+72 KGEKVYVYKLSSTGE

-103 TGNTEK
+103 TGNTEN

-133 YFGIGGGTQTRNG
+133 SVGIGGGTQTGNG

-162 TAPTTVEEL
+162 TPPTTVAEL

-181 LTFNIPAPTTPLAE
+181 LTFQIPAPTTPLAE

-210 TSFAGSLKATDQGV
+210 TSFAGTLKATDQGV
-224 TIEQKVKKL
+224 TIDSRVKKL
-233 EVKLKETGNWNAS
+233 QVKLKETGNWNAS

-255 LMDDVDAEAT
+255 LMDDVAAGAT

-276 RKLYTSK
+276 RKLYTSGK
-283 ELTIMNK
+283 LTIKNK

-303 VTEEEEA
+303 VKEET
-310 SLPCYATD
+310 SPPCYATFED
-318 VIKDI
+318 DI
-323 NAIHKEIHATYRDT
+323 NAIKKEIHAVFQDS
-337 YSCRPTYSFLNPLYA
+337 YSCAYNYSFLNQVYA

-361 NSVFDHYVESGK
+361 NPVFDYYVESGK
-373 VGEGG
+373 GGEGG
-378 KGGGGGKGAFPA
+378 KGGAFLG
-390 DGYVNVILYPG
+390 DGLVNVILYPG

-444 ADKNVGADNTEDVG
+444 ANKNVGADKTEDVG
-458 RYYAWGVTKPYSA
+458 GYYAWGVTDAYSA
-471 PFTYEWFNGSKVKKY
+471 SVSYKWFNANGSKANKY
-486 VSQDSNSESYSADGL
+486 VSQNSHSESGTADGL
-501 TVLVAADDVASV
+501 TVLDAADDVASKTMG
-513 ESEGEW
+513 SEW
-519 RMPTKEEID
+519 RMPTKKEID

-539 ELNGQKGLLFVGKDG
+539 ELNGKKGLLFVGNGTHKKD
-554 HTNEGLFIP
+554 GLFIP

-589 ALSSAPEYIDYG
+589 ASSSAPEYIDYG
-601 AYTLQNIGGGYLGW
+601 AYTLQNIVEGHEGW
-615 KITDI
+615 KTTDI

>member
-1 MKRIKIIFAAIVY
+1 MKRIKIIFAAIVC
-14 ATALISCSKE
+14 AAALISCSKE

-109 VSIYHLGTDLNVDY
+109 VSIYHLGTDLNVDN
-123 VKTTNNLSDL
+123 VKTTNNLSGL
-133 YFGIGGGTQTRNG
+133 YVEIGGGTQTGNG

-152 QDCIL
+152 KDCIL

-181 LTFNIPAPTTPLAE
+181 LTFNIPAPTTLAE
-195 GEIPTSAILTVCSYN
+195 GEIPTSAILTVCSSS

-224 TIEQKVKKL
+224 TIEQSVKKL
-233 EVKLKETGNWNAS
+233 EVKLKETGNWNAG

-255 LMDDVDAEAT
+255 LMDDVAAKAT

-276 RKLYTSK
+276 RKLYTSEK
-283 ELTIMNK
+283 LTIKNK

-303 VTEEEEA
+303 VKEET
-310 SLPCYATD
+310 SLPCYATFED
-318 VIKDI
+318 DI
-323 NAIHKEIHATYRDT
+323 NAIKKEIHAVFQDS
-337 YSCRPTYSFLNPLYA
+337 YSCAYNYSFLNQVYA

-361 NSVFDHYVESGK
+361 NRVFDHYVESGK
-373 VGEGG
+373 GGEGG
-378 KGGGGGKGAFPA
+378 KGAFLG
-390 DGYVNVILYPG
+390 DGFVNAILYPG

-444 ADKNVGADNTEDVG
+444 ADKNVGADKTEDVG
-458 RYYAWGVTKPYSA
+458 GYYAWGVTDEYAA
-471 PFTYEWFNGSKVKKY
+471 PFTYKWFNEDGSKAKKY
-486 VSQDSNSESYSADGL
+486 VSQKSNSESGTADGL
-501 TVLVAADDVASV
+501 TVLKAEDDVASV
-513 ESEGEW
+513 KLGGVW

-528 ELKALDCLEGY
+528 ELKELDCLEDY
-539 ELNGQKGLLFVGKDG
+539 ELNGKKGLLFVGNGD
-554 HTNEGLFIP
+554 NGLFIP
-563 YGGYKDKSDEPVS
+563 YGGYKDKSDTPVS

-589 ALSSAPEYIDYG
+589 ASSSVPEYIDYG
-601 AYTLQNIGGGYLGW
+601 AYTLQNIGGGYWGW
-615 KITDI
+615 KGTDI

>member
-1 MKRIKIIFAAIVY
+1 MKRIKIIFAAIVC
-14 ATALISCSKE
+14 AAALISCSKE

-109 VSIYHLGTDLNVDY
+109 VSIYHLGTGLNVDY
-123 VKTTNNLSDL
+123 VKTTNNLSNL
-133 YFGIGGGTQTRNG
+133 SVEIGGGTQTGNG

-162 TAPTTVEEL
+162 TAPTTVKEL

-181 LTFNIPAPTTPLAE
+181 LTFEIPAPTTPLAE

-210 TSFAGSLKATDQGV
+210 TSFAGTLKATDHGV
-224 TIEQKVKKL
+224 TIYQSVKKL

-276 RKLYTSK
+276 RKLYTSEK
-283 ELTIMNK
+283 LTIMNK
-290 PAVGAYYNASITS
+290 PAVGKYYNASITS
-303 VTEEEEA
+303 VKEET
-310 SLPCYATD
+310 SLPCFATYEN
-318 VIKDI
+318 DI
-323 NAIHKEIHATYRDT
+323 NAIKKEIHATYQDS
-337 YSCRPTYSFLNPLYA
+337 YSCTHTYSFLNPLYA
-352 SILIEDESG
+352 SILIEDQSG
-361 NSVFDHYVESGK
+361 NSVFDYYVES
-373 VGEGG
+373 G

-390 DGYVNVILYPG
+390 DGLVNVILYPG

-444 ADKNVGADNTEDVG
+444 ADKNVGADKTKDVG
-458 RYYAWGVTKPYSA
+458 GYYAWGVTDEYAA
-471 PFTYEWFNGSKVKKY
+471 PFTYKWFNTNGSKANKY
-486 VSQDSNSESYSADGL
+486 VSQNSHSESGTADGL
-501 TVLVAADDVASV
+501 TVLEAADDVASAT
-513 ESEGEW
+513 SGGEW
-519 RMPTKEEID
+519 RMPTKKEID

-539 ELNGQKGLLFVGKDG
+539 VYEGKKGLLFVGNGDHKYD
-554 HTNEGLFIP
+554 GLFIP
-563 YGGYKDKSDEPVS
+563 YGGYKDKSDTPVS

-589 ALSSAPEYIDYG
+589 ASSSAPEYIDYG

-625 SARNVRGVKARPSAK
+625 SARNVRGVKARPSAE

>member
-1 MKRIKIIFAAIVY
+1 METMKRIKIIFAAIVC
-14 ATALISCSKE
+14 AAALISCSKE

-72 KGEKVYVYKLSSTGI
+72 KGEKVYVYKLSSTGS

-103 TGNTEK
+103 TGNTEN
-109 VSIYHLGTDLNVDY
+109 VSIYHLGTDLNVDN
-123 VKTTNNLSDL
+123 VKTTNNLSGL
-133 YFGIGGGTQTRNG
+133 YVEIGGGKQTGNG

-162 TAPTTVEEL
+162 TAPTTVKEL

-181 LTFNIPAPTTPLAE
+181 LTFNIPAPTTLAE

-224 TIEQKVKKL
+224 TIAQSVKKL

-255 LMDDVDAEAT
+255 LMDNNSHSAGS

-276 RKLYTSK
+276 RKLYTSEK
-283 ELTIMNK
+283 LTIKNK

-303 VTEEEEA
+303 VKEET
-310 SLPCYATD
+310 SLPCYATS
-318 VIKDI
+318 VNDI
-323 NAIHKEIHATYRDT
+323 NAIKKEIHATYQES
-337 YSCRPTYSFLNPLYA
+337 YSCAYPNSFLNPLYA

-361 NSVFDHYVESGK
+361 KPVFNSPVESGK
-373 VGEGG
+373 GGE
-378 KGGGGGKGAFPA
+378 GGKGAFPA
-390 DGYVNVILYPG
+390 DGLVNVILYPG
-401 KTYTITPYIVIEQNI
+401 ETYTITPYIVIEQNI
-416 VYFGTAKSYTPTG
+416 VYFGTAKSYTPTE
-429 SISFASGDLGLSVIW
+429 SISFESGDLGLSVIW
-444 ADKNVGADNTEDVG
+444 ADKNVGATTREDVG
-458 RYYAWGVTKPYSA
+458 GYYAWGVTDAYSA
-471 PFTYEWFNGSKVKKY
+471 SVPYKWFNADGSKANKY
-486 VSQDSNSESYSADGL
+486 VSQNSHSVSGTADGL
-501 TVLVAADDVASV
+501 TVLEAADDVASKTMG
-513 ESEGEW
+513 SEW
-519 RMPTKEEID
+519 RMPTKKEID
-528 ELKALDCLEGY
+528 DLKALDCLEGY
-539 ELNGQKGLLFVGKDG
+539 VLNGKKGLLFVGNGDHKYD
-554 HTNEGLFIP
+554 GLFIP
-563 YGGYKDKSDEPVS
+563 YGGYKDKSDTPKD
-576 TDYAYLWSSSLVT
+576 TDHAYLWSSSLVT
-589 ALSSAPEYIDYG
+589 VSSAPEYIDYG
-601 AYTLQNIGGGYLGW
+601 AYSLQNIVTGYWDWQG
-615 KITDI
+615 TDI

-625 SARNVRGVKARPSAK
+625 SARNVRGVKARK

>member
-1 MKRIKIIFAAIVY
+1 MKRIKIIFAAIVC
-14 ATALISCSKE
+14 AAALISCSKE
-24 MDQKRENTGGEIK
+24 MDQKRDNTGGEIK
-37 TLSFGIDQSTKST
+37 TLSCGIDQSTKST

-109 VSIYHLGTDLNVDY
+109 VSIYHLGTDLNVDN
-123 VKTTNNLSDL
+123 VKTTNNLSGL
-133 YFGIGGGTQTRNG
+133 YVEIGGGTQTGNG

-152 QDCIL
+152 KDCIL

-181 LTFNIPAPTTPLAE
+181 LTFNIPAPTTLAE

-210 TSFAGSLKATDQGV
+210 TSFAGTLKATDQGV

-255 LMDDVDAEAT
+255 LMDDVAAEAT

-276 RKLYTSK
+276 RKLYTSGK
-283 ELTIMNK
+283 LTIKNK
-290 PAVGAYYNASITS
+290 PAVGAYYNATITT
-303 VTEEEEA
+303 VTEET
-310 SLPCYATD
+310 SLPCIATD
-318 VIKDI
+318 QNDI
-323 NAIHKEIHATYRDT
+323 NAIKKEIHAVFQDS
-337 YSCRPTYSFLNPLYA
+337 YSCAYNYSFLNQVYA

-361 NSVFDHYVESGK
+361 NPVFDYYVESGK
-373 VGEGG
+373 GGEGG
-378 KGGGGGKGAFPA
+378 KGGAFLG
-390 DGYVNVILYPG
+390 DGLVNVILYPG

-416 VYFGTAKSYTPTG
+416 VYFGTAKSYTPTEY
-429 SISFASGDLGLSVIW
+429 ISFASGDLGLSVIW
-444 ADKNVGADNTEDVG
+444 ADKNVGATKTEDVG
-458 RYYAWGVTKPYSA
+458 GYYAWGVTDEYAA
-471 PFTYEWFNGSKVKKY
+471 PFTYKWFNTNGSKANKY
-486 VSQDSNSESYSADGL
+486 VSQNSHSESGTADGL
-501 TVLVAADDVASV
+501 TVLEAADDVASAT
-513 ESEGEW
+513 SEGEW

-528 ELKALDCLEGY
+528 ELKELDCLEGY
-539 ELNGQKGLLFVGKDG
+539 ELNGKKGLLFVGNGTHMKD
-554 HTNEGLFIP
+554 GLFIP
-563 YGGYKDKSDEPVS
+563 YGGYKDKSDTPVS

-589 ALSSAPEYIDYG
+589 ASSSAPEYIDYG
-601 AYTLQNIGGGYLGW
+601 AYTLQNIVGGYLGW
-615 KITDI
+615 KVTDI

-625 SARNVRGVKARPSAK
+625 SARNVRGVKARPSAE

>member
-1 MKRIKIIFAAIVY
+1 MKRIKIIFAAIVC
-14 ATALISCSKE
+14 AAALISCSKE

-59 KMGWNTGDRILVA
+59 KMGWNAGDRIFVA
-72 KGEKVYVYKLSSTGI
+72 KGEKVYIYKLSSTGS

-109 VSIYHLGTDLNVDY
+109 VSIYHLGTDLNVDN
-123 VKTTNNLSDL
+123 VKTTNNLSGL
-133 YFGIGGGTQTRNG
+133 SVEIGGGEQTGNG

-162 TAPTTVEEL
+162 TPPTTVKEL
-171 EGTLKPKTSI
+171 EGKLMPKTSI
-181 LTFNIPAPTTPLAE
+181 LTFEIPAPTTPLAE
-195 GEIPTSAILTVCSYN
+195 GEIPTSAILTVCSSN
-210 TSFAGSLKATDQGV
+210 TSFAGTLKATDQGV
-224 TIEQKVKKL
+224 TIDRKVKKL
-233 EVKLKETGNWNAS
+233 QVILKETGSWNAT

-255 LMDDVDAEAT
+255 LMDDFAAGAT

-276 RKLYTSK
+276 RKVYTSDK
-283 ELTIMNK
+283 LTIKNK

-303 VTEEEEA
+303 VKEET
-310 SLPCYATD
+310 SLPCYATFED
-318 VIKDI
+318 DI
-323 NAIHKEIHATYRDT
+323 NAIKKEIHAVFQDS
-337 YSCRPTYSFLNPLYA
+337 YSCAYNYSFLNQVYA

-361 NSVFDHYVESGK
+361 NPVFDYYVESGK
-373 VGEGG
+373 GGEGG
-378 KGGGGGKGAFPA
+378 KGGAFLG
-390 DGYVNVILYPG
+390 DGLVNVILYPG

-444 ADKNVGADNTEDVG
+444 ADKNVGADKTEDVG
-458 RYYAWGVTKPYSA
+458 GYYAWGVTDEYAA
-471 PFTYEWFNGSKVKKY
+471 PFTYKWFNEDGSKAKKY
-486 VSQDSNSESYSADGL
+486 VSQKSNSESGTADGL
-501 TVLVAADDVASV
+501 TVLKAEDDVASV
-513 ESEGEW
+513 KLGGVW

-528 ELKALDCLEGY
+528 ELKELDCLEDY
-539 ELNGQKGLLFVGKDG
+539 ELNGKKGLLFVGNGD
-554 HTNEGLFIP
+554 NGLFIP
-563 YGGYKDKSDEPVS
+563 YGGYKDKSDTPVS

-589 ALSSAPEYIDYG
+589 ASSSAPEYIDYG
-601 AYTLQNIGGGYLGW
+601 AYTLQNIVEGHVGW
-615 KITDI
+615 KTTDI

-625 SARNVRGVKARPSAK
+625 SARNVRGVKAR

>member
-1 MKRIKIIFAAIVY
+1 MKRIKIIFAAIVC
-14 ATALISCSKE
+14 AAALISCSKE

-103 TGNTEK
+103 TGNTEN
-109 VSIYHLGTDLNVDY
+109 VSIYHLGTGLNVDY
-123 VKTTNNLSDL
+123 VKTTNNLSNL
-133 YFGIGGGTQTRNG
+133 SVEIGGGTQTENG

-152 QDCIL
+152 KDCIL

-181 LTFNIPAPTTPLAE
+181 LTFNIPAPTTLAE

-210 TSFAGSLKATDQGV
+210 TSFAGTLNATDQGV
-224 TIEQKVKKL
+224 TIEQSVKKL
-233 EVKLKETGNWNAS
+233 EVKLKETGNWSS
-246 TPLKVSFNV
+246 TPLTVSFNV
-255 LMDDVDAEAT
+255 LMDDVAAEAT

-276 RKLYTSK
+276 RKLYTSEK
-283 ELTIMNK
+283 LTIKNK

-303 VTEEEEA
+303 VKEET
-310 SLPCYATD
+310 SLPCYATFED
-318 VIKDI
+318 DI
-323 NAIHKEIHATYRDT
+323 NAIKKEIHAVFQDS
-337 YSCRPTYSFLNPLYA
+337 YSCAYNYSFLNQVYA

-361 NSVFDHYVESGK
+361 NRVFDHYVESGK
-373 VGEGG
+373 GGEGG
-378 KGGGGGKGAFPA
+378 KGAFLG
-390 DGYVNVILYPG
+390 DGFVNAILYPG

-444 ADKNVGADNTEDVG
+444 ADKNVGADKTEDVG
-458 RYYAWGVTKPYSA
+458 GYYAWGVTDEYAA
-471 PFTYEWFNGSKVKKY
+471 PFTYKWFNEDGSKAKKY
-486 VSQDSNSESYSADGL
+486 VSQNSHSESGTADGL
-501 TVLVAADDVASV
+501 TVLKAEDDVASV
-513 ESEGEW
+513 ILGGDW

-528 ELKALDCLEGY
+528 ELKELDCLEDY
-539 ELNGQKGLLFVGKDG
+539 ELNGKKGLLFVGNGD
-554 HTNEGLFIP
+554 NGLFIP
-563 YGGYKDKSDEPVS
+563 YGGYKDKSDTPVS
-576 TDYAYLWSSSLVT
+576 TNYAYLWSSSLVT
-589 ALSSAPEYIDYG
+589 ASSSAPEYIDYG
-601 AYTLQNIGGGYLGW
+601 AYTLQNIVEGHVGW
-615 KITDI
+615 KGTDI

-625 SARNVRGVKARPSAK
+625 SARNVRGVRAR

>member
-1 MKRIKIIFAAIVY
+1 MKRIKIIFAAIVC
-14 ATALISCSKE
+14 AAALISCSKE

-109 VSIYHLGTDLNVDY
+109 VSIYHLGTDLNVDN
-123 VKTTNNLSDL
+123 VKTTNNLSGL
-133 YFGIGGGTQTRNG
+133 YVEIGGGTQTGNG

-152 QDCIL
+152 KDCIL

-181 LTFNIPAPTTPLAE
+181 LTFNIPAPTTLAE

-210 TSFAGSLKATDQGV
+210 TSFARTLKATDQGV
-224 TIEQKVKKL
+224 TIEQSVKKL
-233 EVKLKETGNWNAS
+233 EVKLKETGNWNAG

-255 LMDDVDAEAT
+255 LMDDVAAKAT

-276 RKLYTSK
+276 RKLYTSEK
-283 ELTIMNK
+283 LTIKNK

-303 VTEEEEA
+303 VKEET
-310 SLPCYATD
+310 SLPCYATFED
-318 VIKDI
+318 DI
-323 NAIHKEIHATYRDT
+323 NAIKKEIHAVFQDS
-337 YSCRPTYSFLNPLYA
+337 YSCAYNYSFLNQVYA

-361 NSVFDHYVESGK
+361 NRVFDHYVESGK
-373 VGEGG
+373 GGEGG
-378 KGGGGGKGAFPA
+378 KGAFLG
-390 DGYVNVILYPG
+390 DGFVNAILYPG

-444 ADKNVGADNTEDVG
+444 ADKNVGADKTEDVG
-458 RYYAWGVTKPYSA
+458 GYYAWGVTDEYAA
-471 PFTYEWFNGSKVKKY
+471 PFTYKWFNEDGSKAKKY
-486 VSQDSNSESYSADGL
+486 VSQKSNSESGTADGL
-501 TVLVAADDVASV
+501 TVLKAEDDVASV
-513 ESEGEW
+513 KLGGVW

-528 ELKALDCLEGY
+528 ELKELDCLEDY
-539 ELNGQKGLLFVGKDG
+539 ELNGKKGLLFVGNGD
-554 HTNEGLFIP
+554 NGLFIP
-563 YGGYKDKSDEPVS
+563 YGGYKDKSDTPVS
-576 TDYAYLWSSSLVT
+576 TNYAYLWSSSLVT
-589 ALSSAPEYIDYG
+589 ASSSAPEYIDYG
-601 AYTLQNIGGGYLGW
+601 AYTLQNIVEGHVGW
-615 KITDI
+615 KTTDI

-625 SARNVRGVKARPSAK
+625 SARNVRGVRAR

>member
-1 MKRIKIIFAAIVY
+1 MKRIKIIFAAIVC
-14 ATALISCSKE
+14 AAALISCSKE

-109 VSIYHLGTDLNVDY
+109 VSIYHLGTDLNVDN
-123 VKTTNNLSDL
+123 VKTTNNLSGL
-133 YFGIGGGTQTRNG
+133 YVEIGGGTQTGNG

-152 QDCIL
+152 KDCIL

-181 LTFNIPAPTTPLAE
+181 LTFNIPAPTTLAE

-224 TIEQKVKKL
+224 TIEQSVKKL
-233 EVKLKETGNWNAS
+233 EVKLKETGNWNAG

-255 LMDDVDAEAT
+255 LMDDVAAKAT

-276 RKLYTSK
+276 RKLYTSEK
-283 ELTIMNK
+283 LTIKNK

-303 VTEEEEA
+303 VKEET
-310 SLPCYATD
+310 SLPCYATFED
-318 VIKDI
+318 DI
-323 NAIHKEIHATYRDT
+323 NAIKKEIHAVFQDS
-337 YSCRPTYSFLNPLYA
+337 YSCAYNYSFLNQVYA

-361 NSVFDHYVESGK
+361 NRVFDHYVESGK
-373 VGEGG
+373 GGEGG
-378 KGGGGGKGAFPA
+378 KGAFLG
-390 DGYVNVILYPG
+390 DGFVNAILYPG

-444 ADKNVGADNTEDVG
+444 ADKNVGADKTEDVG
-458 RYYAWGVTKPYSA
+458 GYYAWGVTDEYAA
-471 PFTYEWFNGSKVKKY
+471 PFTYKWFNEDGSKAKKY
-486 VSQDSNSESYSADGL
+486 VSQKSNSESGTADGL
-501 TVLVAADDVASV
+501 TVLKAEDDVASV
-513 ESEGEW
+513 KLGGVW

-528 ELKALDCLEGY
+528 ELKELDCLEDY
-539 ELNGQKGLLFVGKDG
+539 ELNGKKGLLFVGNGD
-554 HTNEGLFIP
+554 NGLFIP
-563 YGGYKDKSDEPVS
+563 YGGYKDKSDTPVS
-576 TDYAYLWSSSLVT
+576 TNYAYLWSSSLVT
-589 ALSSAPEYIDYG
+589 ASSSAPEYIDYG
-601 AYTLQNIGGGYLGW
+601 AYTLQNIVEGHVGW
-615 KITDI
+615 KTTDI

-625 SARNVRGVKARPSAK
+625 SARNVRGVKARK

>member
-1 MKRIKIIFAAIVY
+1 MKRIKIIFAAIVC
-14 ATALISCSKE
+14 AAALISCSKE

-72 KGEKVYVYKLSSTGI
+72 KGEKVYVYILSSTGE
-87 DGKGVFT
+87 DGTGVFT

-109 VSIYHLGTDLNVDY
+109 VSIYHLGTDLNVDN

-133 YFGIGGGTQTRNG
+133 SVEIGGGEQTGNG

-152 QDCIL
+152 KDCIL
-157 ERVLE
+157 ERVLAK
-162 TAPTTVEEL
+162 APTTVKEL

-181 LTFNIPAPTTPLAE
+181 LTFEIPAPTTPLAE

-210 TSFAGSLKATDQGV
+210 TSFAGTLKATDQGV
-224 TIEQKVKKL
+224 TIEQSVKKL
-233 EVKLKETGNWNAS
+233 EVKLKETGNWSS
-246 TPLKVSFNV
+246 TPLIVSFNV
-255 LMDDVDAEAT
+255 LMDDVAAEAT

-283 ELTIMNK
+283 ELTIKNK

-303 VTEEEEA
+303 VTKET
-310 SLPCYATD
+310 SLPCYCHATD
-318 VIKDI
+318 VINDI
-323 NAIHKEIHATYRDT
+323 NAIKKEIHATYQES
-337 YSCRPTYSFLNPLYA
+337 YSCAYLYSFLNPLYA

-361 NSVFDHYVESGK
+361 KPVFNSPVESGK

-378 KGGGGGKGAFPA
+378 KGAFLG
-390 DGYVNVILYPG
+390 DGFVNAILYPG
-401 KTYTITPYIVIEQNI
+401 KTYTITPYIEIEKNI
-416 VYFGTAKSYTPTG
+416 KYYGTPKSYTPDE
-429 SISFASGDLGLSVIW
+429 SILLESGDLGLSVIW
-444 ADKNVGADNTEDVG
+444 ADKNVGATKTEDVG
-458 RYYAWGVTKPYSA
+458 GYYAWGVTDEYSTSVPYK
-471 PFTYEWFNGSKVKKY
+471 WFNKDGKAKKY
-486 VSQDSNSESYSADGL
+486 VSQDSNSESGTDGL
-501 TVLVAADDVASV
+501 TVLDAADDVASV
-513 ESEGEW
+513 KSEGVW

-539 ELNGQKGLLFVGKDG
+539 VLNDKKGLLFVGNGDHKYD
-554 HTNEGLFIP
+554 GLFIP
-563 YGGYKDKSDEPVS
+563 YGGYKDKSDTPKD
-576 TDYAYLWSSSLVT
+576 TDHAYLWSSSLVT
-589 ALSSAPEYIDYG
+589 VSSAPEYIDYG
-601 AYTLQNIGGGYLGW
+601 AYSLQNIVTGYWDWQG
-615 KITDI
+615 TDI

-625 SARNVRGVKARPSAK
+625 SARNVRGVKARPSAE

>member
-1 MKRIKIIFAAIVY
+1 METMKRIKIIFAAIVC
-14 ATALISCSKE
+14 AAALISCSKE

-103 TGNTEK
+103 TGNTEN
-109 VSIYHLGTDLNVDY
+109 VSIYHLGTDLNVDN

-133 YFGIGGGTQTRNG
+133 YFGIGGGEQTGNG

-152 QDCIL
+152 KDCIL
-157 ERVLE
+157 ERVLAK
-162 TAPTTVEEL
+162 APTTVAEL
-171 EGTLKPKTSI
+171 EGILKPKTSI
-181 LTFNIPAPTTPLAE
+181 LTFEIPAPTTPLAE
-195 GEIPTSAILTVCSYN
+195 GEIPTSAILTVYSSN
-210 TSFAGSLKATDQGV
+210 TSFAGTLKATDQGV

-255 LMDDVDAEAT
+255 LMDDVEAAAT

-276 RKLYTSK
+276 RKLYTSEK
-283 ELTIMNK
+283 LTIKKK
-290 PAVGAYYNASITS
+290 PAVGAYYNSSITS
-303 VTEEEEA
+303 VKEET
-310 SLPCYATD
+310 SLPCFATYEN
-318 VIKDI
+318 DI
-323 NAIHKEIHATYRDT
+323 NAIKKEIHATYQDS

-361 NSVFDHYVESGK
+361 NRVFDHYVES
-373 VGEGG
+373 G

-390 DGYVNVILYPG
+390 DGLVNVILYPG

-444 ADKNVGADNTEDVG
+444 ADKNVGADKTEDVG
-458 RYYAWGVTKPYSA
+458 GYYAWGVTDEYAA
-471 PFTYEWFNGSKVKKY
+471 PFTYKWFNEDGSKAKKY
-486 VSQDSNSESYSADGL
+486 VFQDTHSESGPADGL
-501 TVLVAADDVASV
+501 TVLKAEDDVASV
-513 ESEGEW
+513 ILGGDW
-519 RMPTKEEID
+519 RMPTKEEIN

-539 ELNGQKGLLFVGKDG
+539 ELNGKKGLLFVGNGD
-554 HTNEGLFIP
+554 NGLFIP
-563 YGGYKDKSDEPVS
+563 YGGYKDKSDTPIS

-589 ALSSAPEYIDYG
+589 ASSSAPEYIDYG
-601 AYTLQNIGGGYLGW
+601 AYTLQNIVGCYLGW
-615 KITDI
+615 KLTDI

-625 SARNVRGVKARPSAK
+625 SARNVRGVKARK

>member
-1 MKRIKIIFAAIVY
+1 MKRIKIIFAAIVC
-14 ATALISCSKE
+14 AAALISCSKE

-109 VSIYHLGTDLNVDY
+109 VSIYHLGTDLNVDN
-123 VKTTNNLSDL
+123 VKTTNNLSGL
-133 YFGIGGGTQTRNG
+133 YVEIGGGTQTGNG

-152 QDCIL
+152 KDCIL

-181 LTFNIPAPTTPLAE
+181 LTFNIPAPTTLAE
-195 GEIPTSAILTVCSYN
+195 GEIPTSAILTVCSSS

-224 TIEQKVKKL
+224 TIDQSVKKL
-233 EVKLKETGNWNAS
+233 EVKLKETGNWNAG

-255 LMDDVDAEAT
+255 LMDDVAAKAT

-276 RKLYTSK
+276 RKLYTSEK
-283 ELTIMNK
+283 LTIKNK

-303 VTEEEEA
+303 VKEET
-310 SLPCYATD
+310 SLPCYATFED
-318 VIKDI
+318 DI
-323 NAIHKEIHATYRDT
+323 NAIKKEIHATYQES
-337 YSCRPTYSFLNPLYA
+337 YSCAYPYSFLNPLYA

-361 NSVFDHYVESGK
+361 NRVFDHYVESGK
-373 VGEGG
+373 GGEGG
-378 KGGGGGKGAFPA
+378 KGAFLG
-390 DGYVNVILYPG
+390 DGFVNAILYPG

-444 ADKNVGADNTEDVG
+444 ADKNVGADKTEDVG
-458 RYYAWGVTKPYSA
+458 GYYAWGVTDEYAA
-471 PFTYEWFNGSKVKKY
+471 PFTYKWFNEDGSKAKKY
-486 VSQDSNSESYSADGL
+486 VSQKSNSESGTADGL
-501 TVLVAADDVASV
+501 TVLKAEDDVASV
-513 ESEGEW
+513 KLGGVW

-528 ELKALDCLEGY
+528 ELKELDCLEDY
-539 ELNGQKGLLFVGKDG
+539 ELNGKKGLLFVGNGD
-554 HTNEGLFIP
+554 NGLFIP
-563 YGGYKDKSDEPVS
+563 YGGYKDKSDTPVS
-576 TDYAYLWSSSLVT
+576 TNYAYLWSSSLVT
-589 ALSSAPEYIDYG
+589 ASSSAPEYIDYG
-601 AYTLQNIGGGYLGW
+601 AYTLQNIVEGHVGW
-615 KITDI
+615 KTTDI

-625 SARNVRGVKARPSAK
+625 SARNVRGVRAR

>member
-1 MKRIKIIFAAIVY
+1 MKRIKIIFAAIVC
-14 ATALISCSKE
+14 AAALISCSKD

-59 KMGWNTGDRILVA
+59 KMRWNTGDRILVA
-72 KGEKVYVYKLSSTGI
+72 KGEKVYVYKLSSTGE

-109 VSIYHLGTDLNVDY
+109 VSIYHLGTDLYVDY

-133 YFGIGGGTQTRNG
+133 YFGIGGGTQTGNG

-162 TAPTTVEEL
+162 TPPTTVAEL

-181 LTFNIPAPTTPLAE
+181 LTFEIPAPTTSLAE

-210 TSFAGSLKATDQGV
+210 TSFAEKLKATDQGV
-224 TIEQKVKKL
+224 TIDRKVKKL
-233 EVKLKETGNWNAS
+233 QVILKETGSWNAT

-255 LMDDVDAEAT
+255 LMDDLAAVIGS

-276 RKLYTSK
+276 RKLYTSGK
-283 ELTIMNK
+283 LTIKNK
-290 PAVGAYYNASITS
+290 PAVGAYYNATIT
-303 VTEEEEA
+303 TCKEEID
-310 SLPCYATD
+310 LPCHATFET
-318 VIKDI
+318 DI
-323 NAIHKEIHATYRDT
+323 NAIKKEIHATYQDS
-337 YSCRPTYSFLNPLYA
+337 YSCAYNYSFLNQVYA

-361 NSVFDHYVESGK
+361 NPVFNSYVES
-373 VGEGG
+373 G

-444 ADKNVGADNTEDVG
+444 ADKNVGADKTEDVG
-458 RYYAWGVTKPYSA
+458 GYYAWGVTDKYAA
-471 PFTYEWFNGSKVKKY
+471 PFTYKWFNEDGSKAKKY
-486 VSQDSNSESYSADGL
+486 VSQDTHSESGPADGL
-501 TVLVAADDVASV
+501 TVLKAEDDVASAT
-513 ESEGEW
+513 SEGEW

-539 ELNGQKGLLFVGKDG
+539 EINGKKGLLFAGNDEHKYDC
-554 HTNEGLFIP
+554 LFIP

-576 TDYAYLWSSSLVT
+576 TNYAYLWSSSLVT
-589 ALSSAPEYIDYG
+589 ASSSAPEYIDYG
-601 AYTLQNIGGGYLGW
+601 AYTLQNIVEGHVGW
-615 KITDI
+615 KTTDI

-625 SARNVRGVKARPSAK
+625 SARNVRGVKARK

>member
-1 MKRIKIIFAAIVY
+1 MKRIKIIFAAIVC
-14 ATALISCSKE
+14 AAALISCSKE

-103 TGNTEK
+103 TGNTEN
-109 VSIYHLGTDLNVDY
+109 VSIYHLGTDLNVDN
-123 VKTTNNLSDL
+123 VKTTNNLSGL
-133 YFGIGGGTQTRNG
+133 YVEIGGGTQTGNG

-152 QDCIL
+152 KDCIL
-157 ERVLE
+157 ERVLAK
-162 TAPTTVEEL
+162 APTTVAEL
-171 EGTLKPKTSI
+171 EGILKPKTSI
-181 LTFNIPAPTTPLAE
+181 LTFEIPAPTTPLAE
-195 GEIPTSAILTVCSYN
+195 GEIPTSAILTVYSSN
-210 TSFAGSLKATDQGV
+210 TSFAGTLKATDQGV

-255 LMDDVDAEAT
+255 LMDDVEAAAT

-276 RKLYTSK
+276 RKLYTSEK
-283 ELTIMNK
+283 LTIKKK
-290 PAVGAYYNASITS
+290 PAVGAYYNSSITS
-303 VTEEEEA
+303 VKEET
-310 SLPCYATD
+310 SLPCFATYEN
-318 VIKDI
+318 DI
-323 NAIHKEIHATYRDT
+323 NAIKKEIHATYQDS
-337 YSCRPTYSFLNPLYA
+337 YSCTHTYSFLNPLYA

-361 NSVFDHYVESGK
+361 NRVFDHYVES
-373 VGEGG
+373 G

-390 DGYVNVILYPG
+390 DGLVNVILYPG

-444 ADKNVGADNTEDVG
+444 ADKNVGADKTEDVG
-458 RYYAWGVTKPYSA
+458 GYYAWGVTDEYAA
-471 PFTYEWFNGSKVKKY
+471 PFTYKWFNEDGSKAKKY
-486 VSQDSNSESYSADGL
+486 VSQKSNSESGTADGL
-501 TVLVAADDVASV
+501 TVLKAEDDVASV
-513 ESEGEW
+513 KLGGVW

-528 ELKALDCLEGY
+528 ELKELDCLEDY
-539 ELNGQKGLLFVGKDG
+539 ELNGKKGLLFVGNGD
-554 HTNEGLFIP
+554 NGLFIP
-563 YGGYKDKSDEPVS
+563 YGGYKDKSDTPVS
-576 TDYAYLWSSSLVT
+576 TNYAYLWSSSLVT
-589 ALSSAPEYIDYG
+589 ASSSAPEYIDYG
-601 AYTLQNIGGGYLGW
+601 AYTLQNIVEGHVGW
-615 KITDI
+615 KTTDI

-625 SARNVRGVKARPSAK
+625 SARNVRGVRAR

>member
-1 MKRIKIIFAAIVY
+1 MKRIKIIFAAIVC
-14 ATALISCSKE
+14 AAALISCSKE

-181 LTFNIPAPTTPLAE
+181 LTFNIPAPTTLAE

-210 TSFAGSLKATDQGV
+210 TSFAGTLKATDQGV

-255 LMDDVDAEAT
+255 LMDDVAAEAT

-276 RKLYTSK
+276 RKLYTSGK
-283 ELTIMNK
+283 LTIKNK
-290 PAVGAYYNASITS
+290 PAVGTYYNATITS
-303 VTEEEEA
+303 VKEET
-310 SLPCYATD
+310 SLPCYATFED
-318 VIKDI
+318 DI
-323 NAIHKEIHATYRDT
+323 NAIKKEIHAVFQDS
-337 YSCRPTYSFLNPLYA
+337 YSCAYNYSFLNQVYA

-361 NSVFDHYVESGK
+361 NPVFDYYVESGK
-373 VGEGG
+373 GGEGG
-378 KGGGGGKGAFPA
+378 KGGAFLG
-390 DGYVNVILYPG
+390 DGLVNVILYPG

-444 ADKNVGADNTEDVG
+444 ADKNVGADKTEDVG
-458 RYYAWGVTKPYSA
+458 GYYAWGVTDEYAA
-471 PFTYEWFNGSKVKKY
+471 PFTYKWFNEDGSKAKKY
-486 VSQDSNSESYSADGL
+486 VSQNSHSESGTADGL
-501 TVLVAADDVASV
+501 TVLKAEDDVASV
-513 ESEGEW
+513 KLGGVW

-528 ELKALDCLEGY
+528 ELKELDCLEDY
-539 ELNGQKGLLFVGKDG
+539 ELNGKKGLLFVGNGD
-554 HTNEGLFIP
+554 NGLFIP

-576 TDYAYLWSSSLVT
+576 TNYAYLWSSSLVT
-589 ALSSAPEYIDYG
+589 ASSSAPEYIDYG
-601 AYTLQNIGGGYLGW
+601 AYTLQNIVGGSLGW
-615 KITDI
+615 KTTDI

-625 SARNVRGVKARPSAK
+625 SARNVRGVRAR